1 MLKSDALILLVNSL
15 SKAEKKSFKMQGKDS
30 NYMFLFDTIESNKS
44 ITSEQLREEFLKKGK
59 GKSFDVAVSY
69 LYKLLLD
76 TLLALREDQDNHYF
90 LFNKVLKAR
99 LLFERSLFE
108 EAFSLLESIKEEAA
122 RYENYYVLLY
132 ASRLELQYLLFVN
145 FPHISETE
153 LLNKHFRVNEIL
165 KTIRRINEQS
175 SLYELLRHRI
185 IYQGNTRS
193 KKQKDSLNDLV
204 FSEMS
209 IVASSGVENFEI
221 KRVHQL
227 FQSNYLIGVGDYKSA
242 LHSYYELNR
251 LFEDNKHLWNSPPY
265 YYLQV
270 VEGILDNLRGIKNY
284 ADMSYFIDQLKK
296 LDYFTLSFQ
305 VNVDCLVFLYQL
317 FPLLDSGDFK
327 SSDRLIKTASIPVNR
342 INLLSPTRQAE
353 LALYTALTYI
363 GLYDYKAAQK
373 SLLKVIIR
381 GKNFYIYPLYRTI
394 RLVNLIIQYEIGNYD
409 LIRIET
415 RSIKREI
422 SKNKKAYQVEHLMLN
437 FLNKQKSEMLLGER
451 NKMWQKLEPIL
462 SELRHDVFEMQILKL
477 FDFTAW
483 IESKLCKVSLQEV
496 LKHRLHSS

>member
-1 MLKSDALILLVNSL
+1 MI
-15 SKAEKKSFKMQGKDS
+15 
-30 NYMFLFDTIESNKS
+30 
-44 ITSEQLREEFLKKGK
+44 
-59 GKSFDVAVSY
+59 
-69 LYKLLLD
+69 YK
-76 TLLALREDQDNHYF
+76 
-90 LFNKVLKAR
+90 
-99 LLFERSLFE
+99 
-108 EAFSLLESIKEEAA
+108 
-122 RYENYYVLLY
+122 
-132 ASRLELQYLLFVN
+132 
-145 FPHISETE
+145 
-153 LLNKHFRVNEIL
+153 
-165 KTIRRINEQS
+165 
-175 SLYELLRHRI
+175 
-185 IYQGNTRS
+185 GNTRS

-204 FSEMS
+204 VSEMS
-209 IVASSGVENFEI
+209 IVASSGIENFEI

-242 LHSYYELNR
+242 LHSYYELNK
-251 LFEDNKHLWNSPPY
+251 LFESNKHLWNSPPY

-284 ADMSYFIDQLKK
+284 TEMNYFIEQLKK
-296 LDYFTLSFQ
+296 IDYLSLSFQ
-305 VNVDCLVFLYQL
+305 VNVDCLIFLYQL
-317 FPLLDSGDFK
+317 FPLLDSGDFQA
-327 SSDRLIKTASIPVNR
+327 SDKLIKTASIPVNR

-363 GLYDYKAAQK
+363 GLNNYKSAQK

-409 LIRIET
+409 LIRIES

-422 SKNKKAYQVEHLMLN
+422 SKNKKAYQVEHLMLS
-437 FLNKQKSEMLLGER
+437 FLNKQKSEMFLGER

-483 IESKLCKVSLQEV
+483 LESKLCKVPLHKILENRFDSSL
-496 LKHRLHSS
+496 